1 MALVE
6 DWWVNHVPGLEE
18 VTVRYCKPGKEAA
31 HAEYAFQ
38 TFRIPEFLNKPF
50 EPMTGIEAASANVE
64 NESSEPWPTAITL
77 FYSNVKMVEEDGY
90 IIRDIHFSCEDI
102 TISLDWQFTI
112 NPDLNCKLLY
122 ESNRID
128 EMKTDD
134 LLASVEWDMGS
145 LVSVMRNK
153 RFIDG
158 FDYVRKNRRLIEN
171 ATFN

>member
-6 DWWVNHVPGLEE
+6 DWWVNHVPGLSH
-18 VTVRYCKPGKEAA
+18 VLVRYCRPEKE
-31 HAEYAFQ
+31 HDVSYKFEMVVD
-38 TFRIPEFLNKPF
+38 EKFLCKPF
-50 EPMTGIEAASANVE
+50 DRGAGIDTSCLELE
-64 NESSEPWPTAITL
+64 NDSSIPRPLPIPVFYYYVNMAES
-77 FYSNVKMVEEDGY
+77 DGH

-102 TISLDWQFTI
+102 TISLDWQFTT
-112 NPDLNCKLLY
+112 NPDLNCKLWY
-122 ESNRID
+122 YCNRFD
-128 EMKTDD
+128 DMETDD

-171 ATFN
+171 ATCN